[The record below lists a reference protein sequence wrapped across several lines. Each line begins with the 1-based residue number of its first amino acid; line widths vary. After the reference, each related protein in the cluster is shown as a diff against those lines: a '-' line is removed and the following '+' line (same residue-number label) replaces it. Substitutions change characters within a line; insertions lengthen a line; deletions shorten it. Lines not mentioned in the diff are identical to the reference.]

1 MPLPNPYIPHLRH
14 SPRST
19 RSTRTSHV
27 IYIYLFVVFSL
38 QLLAHAAHTNRA
50 GRKLNA
56 KERTKITVVCTAN
69 WNACMQYG
77 RSLKI
82 PVAHQTLPR
91 NRPSENPSPLAASN
105 YFNNRSPTLIKLL
118 EPIAHGSANRL

>member
-1 MPLPNPYIPHLRH
+1 MPLPKPYIPHSRH

-19 RSTRTSHV
+19 RFTRTSYV
-27 IYIYLFVVFSL
+27 IYICLSFFPFNCS
-38 QLLAHAAHTNRA
+38 HAAHTKRA